1 MDWARGLL
9 PRCGAVGTRLAQL
22 TLPNKSTPLTESGT
36 SMARPSPQGTASTS
50 RRCHCAE
57 GAAFVVR
64 AAAQARRHADVNT
77 LVGGTRNPGEL
88 PRSSAPRSV
97 RHPSAERAEARK
109 GEGGR
114 IVAHTLQARNPI
126 VLPHTQAL
134 PTCGPDLETARG
146 AGRHGRVQLLLC
158 PWHCVLLVRY
168 TFPRPTVVL
177 S

>member
-126 VLPHTQAL
+126 VPHTQAL
-134 PTCGPDLETARG
+134 PTWAQISRQRGGLDGMAGSSCCSVRGTAYCWSG
-146 AGRHGRVQLLLC
+146 T
-158 PWHCVLLVRY
+158 P
-168 TFPRPTVVL
+168 FPVPL
-177 S
+177 